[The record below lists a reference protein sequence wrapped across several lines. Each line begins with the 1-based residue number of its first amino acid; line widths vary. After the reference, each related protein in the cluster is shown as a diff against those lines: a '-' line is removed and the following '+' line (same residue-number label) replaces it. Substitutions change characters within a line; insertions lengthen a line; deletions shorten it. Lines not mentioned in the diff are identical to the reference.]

1 MLPKCYQIFR
11 DLDEIGIQNDI
22 LKTLLASEKHMQAL
36 EEIDVTKDA
45 AVFWEARWL
54 NEVLSCYQSCV
65 IRKMWKRNG
74 FDLFICVSLLR

>member
-1 MLPKCYQIFR
+1 
-11 DLDEIGIQNDI
+11 
-22 LKTLLASEKHMQAL
+22 MQAL

-65 IRKMWKRNG
+65 IRKLWKRNG